1 MSSSLTRHLIYT
13 VTMAASLL
21 TAGASPAG
29 ASPAGAASPAAP
41 GTNWHCEPLSVI
53 SPAPIPRIPSPADS
67 PRQALPP
74 QPPRT
79 GHPDACVF
87 PR

>member
-29 ASPAGAASPAAP
+29 AASPAAP
-41 GTNWHCEPLSVI
+41 GTNWHCEPLSDI
-53 SPAPIPRIPSPADS
+53 SPAPSPRIPAPADS

>member
-29 ASPAGAASPAAP
+29 AASPAAP
-41 GTNWHCEPLSVI
+41 GTNCRPRATCFPLCAVAC
-53 SPAPIPRIPSPADS
+53 PTPIR
-67 PRQALPP
+67 
-74 QPPRT
+74 
-79 GHPDACVF
+79 
-87 PR
+87 